1 MGIKRTQL
9 VAVTAL
15 TGTAAQIYVAPSL
28 TWAQITA
35 ATVLNP
41 TGASV
46 TVKVYLVPAAGTA
59 AVANQVVQK
68 TLLAG
73 SRHRLLSFWGR
84 LCWQVPKSRQR
95 AIRSISRFLVW
106 SLPSDYGGAVS

>member
-73 SRHRLLSFWGR
+73 ESASLAELLGQT
-84 LCWQVPKSRQR
+84 LLAGTQITAEGNQVN
-95 AIRSISRFLVW
+95 ITISGVEFTQ
-106 SLPSDYGGAVS
+106 

>member
-73 SRHRLLSFWGR
+73 ESASLAELLGQTLLAGTQIMTEYADLS
-84 LCWQVPKSRQR
+84 
-95 AIRSISRFLVW
+95 
-106 SLPSDYGGAVS
+106 